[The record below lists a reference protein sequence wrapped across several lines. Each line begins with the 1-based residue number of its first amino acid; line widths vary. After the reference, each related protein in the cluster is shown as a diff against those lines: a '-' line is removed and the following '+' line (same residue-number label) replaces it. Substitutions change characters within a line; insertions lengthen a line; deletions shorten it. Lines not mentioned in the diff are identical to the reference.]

1 MAPNDVTST
10 HEGRLAC
17 GVQGPS
23 SPCRLPSGLS
33 THRRGPV
40 TTRSRSPHVAGSL
53 GGELARLVDHA
64 LEELEWWAAGQS
76 FVSPVD
82 AAPLDSSA

>member
-1 MAPNDVTST
+1 M
-10 HEGRLAC
+10 
-17 GVQGPS
+17 
-23 SPCRLPSGLS
+23 
-33 THRRGPV
+33 